1 MSAVTSIAPARAS
14 ARSAAAARV
23 GLVLVG
29 LAQLEVAVWGL
40 VAPHAFFTSFPGAG
54 HRWVAALGPY
64 NEHLLR
70 DYAASELG
78 LAVLMIGAA
87 IWFSRR
93 VVLLAGAVFLAATVP
108 HFAYHVTTTS
118 SFSTDDNL
126 GSLGGF
132 VLEVALVVIA
142 MWIGGRSSEP
152 TSETSSP

>member
-1 MSAVTSIAPARAS
+1 MSAAVSVAPARAS
-14 ARSAAAARV
+14 TRSVAAARV

-40 VAPHAFFTSFPGAG
+40 VAPHAFFTGFPGAG

-93 VVLLAGAVFLAATVP
+93 VVLLAGAAFLAATLP

-118 SFSTDDNL
+118 SFSTEDNI
-126 GSLGGF
+126 GSLGAF
-132 VLEVALVVIA
+132 LLEVGLVTIA
-142 MWIGGRSSEP
+142 MWIAGRSSDP
-152 TSETSSP
+152 ANETSGS

>member
-1 MSAVTSIAPARAS
+1 MSAVAS
-14 ARSAAAARV
+14 SVQVSGRSALAATI

-40 VAPHAFFTSFPGAG
+40 VAPHAFFVGFPGAG
-54 HRWVAALGPY
+54 HRWVAALGPF

-87 IWFSRR
+87 VSFSRR
-93 VVLLAGAVFLAATVP
+93 VVVVAGLAFLAATVP
-108 HFAYHVTTTS
+108 HFVYHLTTTGS
-118 SFSTDDNL
+118 LSTADNL

-132 VLEVALVVIA
+132 VLELALVGAAMVIA
-142 MWIGGRSSEP
+142 
-152 TSETSSP
+152 